1 MTDILES
8 LFNKDKP
15 CLKQTNKNK
24 RTKKK
29 KNNNNCEERA
39 ILYCCVHQTC
49 THDLRQTKE
58 GKRHA
63 ESDVWVTAKR
73 KSNVNTAGVGGSL
86 WATKPGSLSGRST
99 QCRVT

>member
-15 CLKQTNKNK
+15 CLKQTKTNEQ
-24 RTKKK
+24 KK
-29 KNNNNCEERA
+29 NNCEERA

-49 THDLRQTKE
+49 AHVLRQTKE

-63 ESDVWVTAKR
+63 ESDVQVTAKR

-86 WATKPGSLSGRST
+86 WATKPGSLSG
-99 QCRVT
+99 